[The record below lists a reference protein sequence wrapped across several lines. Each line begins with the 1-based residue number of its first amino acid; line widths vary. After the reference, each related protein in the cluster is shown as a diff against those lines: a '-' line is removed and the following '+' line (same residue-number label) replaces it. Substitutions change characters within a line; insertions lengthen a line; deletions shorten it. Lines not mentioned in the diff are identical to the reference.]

1 MKKSTKTSLTCSNHT
16 KTIICAK
23 NLHYLISLQ
32 GWTHPTKIPKLRNF
46 TALISYLLTYLTII
60 SWESWKWVWHAP
72 ISRIFHM
79 YERICKKKYRCITLS
94 ASRAGHARQKFQ
106 KCEIMIFLLA
116 RSTLYSFRSLT
127 NLTCSNFTNFL
138 YQNNYL

>member
-46 TALISYLLTYLTII
+46 TALVSYLLTYLTII

-79 YERICKKKYRCITLS
+79 YERICKQKISVHYLISFQGWASPTKIPEMRNHDFNFSKK
-94 ASRAGHARQKFQ
+94 
-106 KCEIMIFLLA
+106 LA
-116 RSTLYSFRSLT
+116 HSNSFRSLRRSVP
-127 NLTCSNFTNFL
+127 LWSFL
-138 YQNNYL
+138 NYS